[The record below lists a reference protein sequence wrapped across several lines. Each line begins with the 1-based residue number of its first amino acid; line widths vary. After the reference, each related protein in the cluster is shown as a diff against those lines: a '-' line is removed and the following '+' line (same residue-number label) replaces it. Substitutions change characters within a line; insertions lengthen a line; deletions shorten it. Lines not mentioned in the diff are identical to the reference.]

1 MDKVI
6 LIDKPAG
13 WTSFDVVAKIRGAA
27 RRISGDKKIKVGH
40 AGTLDPFATGLM
52 IVLVGKNNTSK
63 QASFMKQD
71 KEYLATMKLG
81 YLSTSGDPEG
91 EITQYHPDN
100 LLIDG
105 QKITKEKILQV
116 FSQYL
121 GSIEQTPPIF
131 SAVKIAGQRAY
142 KLARAGKVPEMKS
155 RQVFIY
161 SLELVSYDFPEL
173 AFRVKCSSGTYVRS
187 LAQDIGQDLGCGGYL
202 AGLRRT
208 MIGDYHISDA
218 VTIEEA
224 LKSMED

>member
-1 MDKVI
+1 M
-6 LIDKPAG
+6 LICIFHQPYHR
-13 WTSFDVVAKIRGAA
+13 IRP
-27 RRISGDKKIKVGH
+27 RFTEDIFPVCFHR
-40 AGTLDPFATGLM
+40 PFADE
-52 IVLVGKNNTSK
+52 KCN
-63 QASFMKQD
+63 
-71 KEYLATMKLG
+71 
-81 YLSTSGDPEG
+81 
-91 EITQYHPDN
+91 HPDN

-187 LAQDIGQDLGCGGYL
+187 LAQDIGQDLDCGGYL
-202 AGLRRT
+202 TGLRRT